1 MRRVF
6 IFSILFAWILFVS
19 VSGISQAADPT
30 PIVPPSPETNSTHNI
45 PPTGD
50 LPGIVGGQEADPGE
64 WPWQVL
70 VLPGGYMCGGS
81 LIHQE
86 WVLTAAHCVFDD
98 TGSVFGPSSVNVVLG
113 EHNRNSN
120 GGTEQQ
126 RNVSQVVPHP
136 SYNSRTSDNDVA
148 LLRLSSPA
156 TLNAQVTIVP
166 LITSPAND
174 NLVEEGDIATVTG
187 WGTTSEG
194 GNVSNVLM
202 EVSLPL
208 ISNNTCNQAYGSI
221 TDNMICAGE
230 AGGGKDSCQGDSGGP
245 LIVPNGSGG
254 WLQAGVV
261 SFGIGCARPDYPGVY
276 ARISRYIQWI
286 ETTIAGGGG
295 GGDSYEPDDS
305 AGAAKSIGTD
315 GSGQTHNFHVA
326 GDNDWVKFDAT
337 SGRQYTIE
345 TANLGSGSD
354 TYMYLYSTNGS
365 TQLAEDD
372 DGGGGLASRIG
383 WTAPGNGTYY
393 VRVRHYSSSAS
404 GSNTNYDISVRDTGG
419 GGGGGG
425 GDSYEPDDSAGAAKS
440 IGTDGSGQ
448 THNFHVAGDNDWV
461 KFDATSG
468 RQYTIETANLG
479 SGSDTYM
486 YLYSTNGSTQLAE
499 DDDGGG
505 GLASR
510 IGWTAPGNGTY
521 YVRVRHYSS
530 SASGSNTN
538 YDISVRDTGGGGGGG
553 GNLALGKTAYATSQ
567 ESSSKAPGYGNDGRT
582 DTRWSS
588 QISSSLSD
596 QWWWVDLGSGQNL
609 SEVVIRWEASYAG
622 QYYVGW
628 SDDGQNFDGFWYQL
642 SAAGAY
648 SHDLGNRTARY
659 VGVQMVERAPRM
671 NNYSFWEFEV
681 YQRNRSE
688 VGAAQDVPG
697 GIKVALATKPEPVDL
712 QVSPWAVKAVLG
724 IQEDTAPKISGV
736 EFVQSE
742 DSSGMVRI
750 KGSSF
755 TETSKV
761 RVWNGSGDVQIDSL
775 KFISTDEIHAN
786 LGASSLDMDVYKV
799 EVRNPNGA
807 TAEGS
812 FTIAGVHIYLPTVG
826 K

>member
-425 GDSYEPDDSAGAAKS
+425 
-440 IGTDGSGQ
+440 
-448 THNFHVAGDNDWV
+448 
-461 KFDATSG
+461 
-468 RQYTIETANLG
+468 
-479 SGSDTYM
+479 
-486 YLYSTNGSTQLAE
+486 
-499 DDDGGG
+499 
-505 GLASR
+505 
-510 IGWTAPGNGTY
+510 
-521 YVRVRHYSS
+521 
-530 SASGSNTN
+530 
-538 YDISVRDTGGGGGGG
+538 
-553 GNLALGKTAYATSQ
+553 NLALGKTAYATSQ

>member
-419 GGGGGG
+419 G
-425 GDSYEPDDSAGAAKS
+425 
-440 IGTDGSGQ
+440 
-448 THNFHVAGDNDWV
+448 
-461 KFDATSG
+461 
-468 RQYTIETANLG
+468 R
-479 SGSDTYM
+479 
-486 YLYSTNGSTQLAE
+486 
-499 DDDGGG
+499 
-505 GLASR
+505 
-510 IGWTAPGNGTY
+510 
-521 YVRVRHYSS
+521 
-530 SASGSNTN
+530 
-538 YDISVRDTGGGGGGG
+538 GGG